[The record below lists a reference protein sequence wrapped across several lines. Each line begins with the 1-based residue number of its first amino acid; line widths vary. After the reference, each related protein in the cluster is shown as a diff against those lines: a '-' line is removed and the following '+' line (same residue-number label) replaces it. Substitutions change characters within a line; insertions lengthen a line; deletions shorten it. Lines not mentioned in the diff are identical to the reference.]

1 MYVTQVD
8 INAPTF
14 LVFVN
19 HKTRANFS
27 FKKWIENTIRKH
39 FGFVWVPLVIRFK
52 DRKEWNEGRS
62 IPGESI
68 ETLDKMKKKRDEE
81 IAINQKR
88 VLVKR
93 KIKQAK

>member
-1 MYVTQVD
+1 MYITQVD

-27 FKKWIENTIRKH
+27 FKKWIDNSIRKH

-52 DRKEWNEGRS
+52 DRKEGNEDRP

-68 ETLDKMKKKRDEE
+68 ETLDKIKESRAEE
-81 IAINQKR
+81 MERNQKR
-88 VLVKR
+88 VLIKR
-93 KIKQAK
+93 KIKKAK